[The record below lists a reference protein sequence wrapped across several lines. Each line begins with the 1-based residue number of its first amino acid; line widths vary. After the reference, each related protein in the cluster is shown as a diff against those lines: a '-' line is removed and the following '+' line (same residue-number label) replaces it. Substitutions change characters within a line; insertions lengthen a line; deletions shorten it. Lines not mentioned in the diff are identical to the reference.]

1 MSEQEPTTKPTLD
14 TLLKIVREVRGT
26 VNRLDVKLDRMDS
39 MIHETRSEML
49 ALRADFKE
57 LRETIREHFPA
68 VK

>member
-1 MSEQEPTTKPTLD
+1 MSDQDPTTKPTLE
-14 TLLKIVREVRGT
+14 TLLEMVREVRDT
-26 VNRLDVKLDRMDS
+26 VSRLDVKLDRMDS

-57 LRETIREHFPA
+57 LRAGIREHFPA